1 MYLEYFRNYLVY
13 IKLLRILKNETILC
27 SEVIWP
33 RKSHE
38 MCCCNKNRKKKEK
51 QRRKQVENSASY
63 AVFSTHHK
71 VLVDLK
77 PPNNLGVPNRMKREK
92 INIPYFKMNIFFWLL
107 TILSVKAMNVTNIYS
122 CLNARASPCRLKPFH
137 IGSDTIV
144 HTTYRGL
151 FVNWL
156 YDKLFVVKRDVS
168 YFTPR
173 KTNLGCQPSKR
184 KSSH

>member
-1 MYLEYFRNYLVY
+1 MY
-13 IKLLRILKNETILC
+13 
-27 SEVIWP
+27 
-33 RKSHE
+33 
-38 MCCCNKNRKKKEK
+38 CCNKKRKKKEK
-51 QRRKQVENSASY
+51 QRRKEVENLASY

-77 PPNNLGVPNRMKREK
+77 PLNNLGLSSRMKREK
-92 INIPYFKMNIFFWLL
+92 INKPYFKINILFWLL
-107 TILSVKAMNVTNIYS
+107 PTLSVKVMNVTNIYS
-122 CLNARASPCRLKPFH
+122 FLNAKASPCRLKPLH

-156 YDKLFVVKRDVS
+156 YDKLFVIKRDVS